1 MVLINRYYHS
11 IRSEELHCRL
21 ISGYQFKEL
30 LSRGEKKND
39 FSAFTTVGFVQHV
52 ALSKFVT
59 RVSVQTLQ
67 NIRLLPYVEFYTVD
81 CCSLPILHIRCKAW
95 LGKCSKLFIIKSERN
110 PPALLQ
116 NHFRKRS
123 HSYDDQK
130 IANCTFYED

>member
-1 MVLINRYYHS
+1 LVLINRYYHS

-67 NIRLLPYVEFYTVD
+67 NIRLLPDSSV
-81 CCSLPILHIRCKAW
+81 L
-95 LGKCSKLFIIKSERN
+95 
-110 PPALLQ
+110 
-116 NHFRKRS
+116 
-123 HSYDDQK
+123 
-130 IANCTFYED
+130 